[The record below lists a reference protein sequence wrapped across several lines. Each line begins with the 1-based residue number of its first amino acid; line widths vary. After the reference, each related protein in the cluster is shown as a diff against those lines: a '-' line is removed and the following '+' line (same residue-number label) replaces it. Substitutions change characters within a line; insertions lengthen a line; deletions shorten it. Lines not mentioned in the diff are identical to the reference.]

1 MKKKVYI
8 LGGGFGGLYS
18 ALELERR
25 LNRESNFTVTLVSR
39 DNFFLFTPMLHE
51 VAASDLD
58 LTTIV
63 NPIRKLLRDVQLF
76 AGEVEHIDLRNSR
89 LTLSHGFERHSH
101 TVPYDQLIL
110 ALGSIANFHNLPG
123 LADRAITMKS
133 LGDAVALRNRL
144 IAHLEEADTDCARGE
159 REPLLTFVVAGGG
172 FAGVE
177 TIGAVND
184 FLRQALPLYRNLRQ
198 MTLRLVLVH
207 SGPRLLPELQEGLG
221 RYAHAK
227 LEKLGIEIVLNTRV
241 AAVQDDSV
249 SLTNGMTIRSSTVIW
264 TAGTTP
270 NPLLESLPC
279 PKDHGRIV
287 VNHYLQLRDFP
298 NVWAVGDCAAVI
310 DPGTGRP
317 CPPTAQ
323 HALRQGRLAA
333 HNVVA
338 AMRGRSPKKFS
349 FRTLGQMASIGQRAG
364 VADVLGVKFSG
375 FLAWWLWRTIY
386 LTKLPGWD
394 RKVRVAL
401 QWTLDVIFSKD
412 VTQYLTVRAP
422 AMSREDEESVPPA
435 GKGYCDGQNYL
446 SSR

>member
-1 MKKKVYI
+1 MAAKVYI

-25 LNRESNFTVTLVSR
+25 LGRESNIDITLVNR

-51 VAASDLD
+51 VAASDLE

-63 NPIRKLLRDVQLF
+63 NPVRKLLRKVQLF
-76 AGEVEHIDLRNSR
+76 AGEVEHIDLGNSR
-89 LTLSHGFERHSH
+89 LTLSHGFKRHSH
-101 TVPYDQLIL
+101 TVPYDYLIL

-144 IAHLEEADTDCARGE
+144 IAHLEEADTDCAKAE

-177 TIGAVND
+177 TIAAVND
-184 FLRQALPLYRNLRQ
+184 FLRHALPLYRNLQ
-198 MTLRLVLVH
+198 ETTLRLVLVH
-207 SGPRLLPELQEGLG
+207 AGAAILPELGEELG
-221 RYAHAK
+221 KYAQGQLAK
-227 LEKLGIEIVLNTRV
+227 RGIEIILNTRV
-241 AAVQDDSV
+241 LAVSDESV
-249 SLTNGMTIRSSTVIW
+249 TLTNGMSVRSATIIW

-270 NPLLESLPC
+270 NPLLEPLPC
-279 PKDHGRIV
+279 SKDHGRIV
-287 VNHYLQLRDFP
+287 VNDHLQVPEFP
-298 NVWAVGDCAAVI
+298 NVWAVGDCAAI
-310 DPGTGRP
+310 FDKSTGRS

-323 HALRQGRLAA
+323 HALRQGR
-333 HNVVA
+333 VVA
-338 AMRGRSPKKFS
+338 QNIVAAIRGRPPKKFS
-349 FRTLGQMASIGQRAG
+349 FRALGQMAAIGQRVG

-375 FLAWWLWRTIY
+375 FIAWWLWRTVY

-394 RKVRVAL
+394 KKVRVAL
-401 QWTLDVIFSKD
+401 QWTLDVFFAKD

-422 AMSREDEESVPPA
+422 AMSRDDEGSAMSA
-435 GKGYCDGQNYL
+435 GRDSPL
-446 SSR
+446 

>member
-25 LNRESNFTVTLVSR
+25 LDRDSNIDVALVSR

-58 LTTIV
+58 LTMIV
-63 NPIRKLLRDVQLF
+63 NPIRKLLRKVQLF
-76 AGEVEHIDLRNSR
+76 AGEVEHIDLPNSR
-89 LTLSHGFERHSH
+89 LTLSHGFKRHSH

-144 IAHLEEADTDCARGE
+144 IAHLEEADTDCAQGE

-177 TIGAVND
+177 TIAAVND
-184 FLRQALPLYRNLRQ
+184 FLRNALPLYRNLHPK
-198 MTLRLVLVH
+198 TLRLVLVH
-207 SGPRLLPELQEGLG
+207 SGTSILPELGEELG
-221 RYAHAK
+221 RYAQAK
-227 LEKLGIEIVLNTRV
+227 LEMRGIQIVLNTRV
-241 AAVQDDSV
+241 AAVSDGSV
-249 SLTNGMTIRSSTVIW
+249 SLTNGMAIRSSTIIW
-264 TAGTTP
+264 TAGITP
-270 NPLLESLPC
+270 NPLLEALPC
-279 PKDHGRIV
+279 AKDHGRVV
-287 VNHYLQLRDFP
+287 VNDYLQIPDFP
-298 NVWAVGDCAAVI
+298 NVWAVGDCAVVV
-310 DPGTGRP
+310 DKRTGRP

-323 HALRQGRLAA
+323 HALRQGRVAA

-338 AMRGRSPKKFS
+338 AIRGRSAKKFS

-375 FLAWWLWRTIY
+375 FLA
-386 LTKLPGWD
+386 
-394 RKVRVAL
+394 
-401 QWTLDVIFSKD
+401 
-412 VTQYLTVRAP
+412 
-422 AMSREDEESVPPA
+422 
-435 GKGYCDGQNYL
+435 
-446 SSR
+446 

>member
-18 ALELERR
+18 AMELERR
-25 LNRESNFTVTLVSR
+25 LNRESSTDVVLVSR

-58 LTTIV
+58 LTMIV
-63 NPIRKLLRDVQLF
+63 NPIRKLLKNIQLF
-76 AGEVEHIDLRNSR
+76 AGEVEHIDLPNSR
-89 LTLSHGFERHSH
+89 LTLAHGFKRHSH

-110 ALGSIANFHNLPG
+110 ALGSVPNFHNLPG

-144 IAHLEEADTDCARGE
+144 IAHLEEADTDCAKRE

-177 TIGAVND
+177 TIAAVND
-184 FLRQALPLYRNLRQ
+184 FLRRALPHYRNLHEKL
-198 MTLRLVLVH
+198 LRLVLVH
-207 SGPRLLPELQEGLG
+207 SGPSILPELGEGLG
-221 RYAHAK
+221 RYAQAK
-227 LEKLGIEIVLNTRV
+227 LEKRGIQIILNTRV
-241 AAVQDDSV
+241 AAVSDDSV
-249 SLTNGMTIRSSTVIW
+249 SLTNGMAIHSSTIIW

-270 NPLLESLPC
+270 NPLLEALPC
-279 PKDHGRIV
+279 AKDHGRVV
-287 VNHYLQLRDFP
+287 VNECLQIPDFP

-310 DPGTGRP
+310 DARTGRP

-323 HALRQGRLAA
+323 HALRQGRVAA
-333 HNVVA
+333 HNVAA
-338 AMRGRSPKKFS
+338 AMGGRTARNFS
-349 FRTLGQMASIGQRAG
+349 FRTLGQMAAIGQRAG
-364 VADVLGVKFSG
+364 VADILGVKFSG

-422 AMSREDEESVPPA
+422 AMSREDDESALPT
-435 GKGYCDGQNYL
+435 GTG
-446 SSR
+446 RRE